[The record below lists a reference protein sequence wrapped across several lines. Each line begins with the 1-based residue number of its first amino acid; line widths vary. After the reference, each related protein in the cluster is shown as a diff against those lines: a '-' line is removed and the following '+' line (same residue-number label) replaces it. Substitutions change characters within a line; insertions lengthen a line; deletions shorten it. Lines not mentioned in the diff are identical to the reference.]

1 MIANLKGSVA
11 VLLVL
16 SLSACGGWSLRG
28 TRTDAIGVDSV
39 YVSAPEAQRLRR
51 ALITELVN
59 AGVRVNRKRSEA
71 GAVIELDSESFDRR
85 VLSVDSD
92 TGKVREIELG
102 LEVVFSI
109 RGRDGKLLVAPEK
122 LSWVQDFV
130 FDENS
135 LLGTNER
142 ANIVERELAED
153 AAQTIRLRLET
164 IDFSAQNPP
173 K

>member
-51 ALITELVN
+51 ALISELVN

-92 TGKVREIELG
+92 TGKVREI
-102 LEVVFSI
+102 EVVFSI

>member
-1 MIANLKGSVA
+1 MFTIPKVSTVL
-11 VLLVL
+11 LLVL

-28 TRTDAIGVDSV
+28 TRTDAVAVDSV
-39 YVSAPEAQRLRR
+39 YVSGKGAQNLRR
-51 ALITELVN
+51 ALITELVQS
-59 AGVRVNRKRSEA
+59 GVRVARKRTAA
-71 GAVIELDSESFDRR
+71 GAVIELASETYDRR
-85 VLSVDSD
+85 VLSVDSN

-109 RGRDGKLLVAPEK
+109 RGRDGKLLATPEK

-142 ANIVERELAED
+142 ATIVERELAGD
-153 AAQTIRLRLET
+153 AAQSIRLRLET
-164 IDFSAQNPP
+164 IDFSAQNSTQ
-173 K
+173 